1 MCARKT
7 HSQDIFVNTV
17 SLVVT
22 DR

>member
-1 MCARKT
+1 MCARKK